1 MGLLNFGIGNTNIDR
16 SLSLKENIQNTVL
29 NSIMKTTN
37 NYQVKT
43 TTMQSIKVDC
53 SNIFK
58 SREETIQNYI
68 NANKGNVR
76 ADITAL
82 LTDTSIYDKM
92 CIGTNLKQIGNIDL
106 NSVNQH
112 KDEIAA
118 EIETNIKNDLTQA
131 EETKKDKDWVNIS
144 YLGKNINESKN
155 IQRIVE
161 NLEKSNITEIVKNS
175 LQDTQIKQEIK
186 IGLGKIDG
194 AEQIATIQL
203 MVKNI
208 TDTILEGVDK
218 TFYEKKI
225 TQYEKTEEKD
235 SIMNTIGEF
244 FSNLFSTI
252 ETGIGTGGMIVLG
265 MIVLVGFIAA
275 VAPQVF
281 CFIPGINMAMGSTC
295 SKSDLSKTAY
305 QDHIN
310 RPQQQQYYPQQQQYY
325 PQPGYTYP
333 GQPIYPQ
340 PGYPQ
345 YNNPQTWIVPHS
357 NVPQQGFTNQYQEEK
372 NNYTNL

>member
-29 NSIMKTTN
+29 NNITKTTDKF
-37 NYQVKT
+37 QVKGT
-43 TTMQSIKVDC
+43 TTQSIIVDC
-53 SNIFK
+53 TDIYKAREKNIEK
-58 SREETIQNYI
+58 YI
-68 NANKGNVR
+68 DKGNTR
-76 ADITAL
+76 ADIMAL

-92 CIGTNLKQIGNIDL
+92 CIGTNLKQFANIDL
-106 NSVNQH
+106 NAVKQ
-112 KDEIAA
+112 KITEVAE
-118 EIETNIKNDLTQA
+118 EIETNIKTDLTQT

-144 YLGKNINESKN
+144 YLGKNINESQN

-161 NLEKSNITEIVKNS
+161 NLEKSNIKDIIV
-175 LQDTQIKQEIK
+175 DTLNNAEIKQEIK

-194 AEQIATIQL
+194 AEQMATIQL
-203 MVKNI
+203 ISNSI
-208 TDTILEGVDK
+208 TDTILKGVDK

-235 SIMNTIGEF
+235 SIMNTIGGF

-252 ETGIGTGGMIVLG
+252 KTGIGTGGMIVLG
-265 MIVLVGFIAA
+265 MIALVGFIAA

-345 YNNPQTWIVPHS
+345 YNNPQTWIVP
-357 NVPQQGFTNQYQEEK
+357 QQGFTNQ
-372 NNYTNL
+372 